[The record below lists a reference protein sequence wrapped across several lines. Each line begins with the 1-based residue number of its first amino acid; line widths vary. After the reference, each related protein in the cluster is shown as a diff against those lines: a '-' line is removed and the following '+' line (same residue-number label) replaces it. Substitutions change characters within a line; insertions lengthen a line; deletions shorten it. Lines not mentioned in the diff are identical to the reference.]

1 MDEKPRFKDD
11 PLYLLLREGRIE
23 EFNKRRKVGET
34 LDLTRSDFRH
44 IDLRGI
50 HADGIDFSHC
60 YFHQADLRGV
70 NLRNAKLDGA
80 SINGARISGCY
91 FPDNLSADEIT
102 LSLVH
107 GTRMR
112 YGK

>member
-1 MDEKPRFKDD
+1 MDERPHFKDN
-11 PLYLLLREGRIE
+11 PLYLLLREGRVD
-23 EFNKRRKVGET
+23 EFNRRHQAGDA
-34 LDLTRSDFRH
+34 LDMTHADFRH

-70 NLRNAKLDGA
+70 NFRKAKLDGA

-91 FPDNLSADEIT
+91 FPEDVSASEIT
-102 LSLVH
+102 LSLLH

-112 YGK
+112 YGM